1 MKKLMAAIL
10 AGALAVCFVL
20 SGCGG
25 NETADPADT
34 QAEADQ
40 SLQQVLDNDELIVG
54 LDIAFPPMGFQNEN
68 NEIVGFDV
76 DLAKEVG
83 KILGVNVQLKPIDWK
98 SKEMELK
105 SGKVDVLWNGYTI
118 TEERKQEVLFS
129 DPYLANKQIII
140 VKADSPIQ
148 AKADITSGKVGL
160 QTGSTAEDAIKAD
173 PIYDQIKGNLMMYDD
188 NNTAMMDLDAG
199 RVESVVVDEVVGKY
213 YLSKHEG
220 QYRILDEDFG
230 DEQYGVGFRLEDHAL
245 RDAVQEA
252 LDTIKTN
259 GVGDEI
265 SEKWFGEP
273 GLML

>member
-1 MKKLMAAIL
+1 MKKLL
-10 AGALAVCFVL
+10 AVMLASVLAVCFVL

-25 NETADPADT
+25 ETADPANT
-34 QAEADQ
+34 QADADQ
-40 SLQQVLDNDELIVG
+40 SLQKVLDKNELVVG
-54 LDIAFPPMGFQNEN
+54 LDIAFPPMGFQDEN
-68 NEIVGFDV
+68 NEIVGFDI

-83 KILGVNVQLKPIDWK
+83 KVLGVNVQLKPIDWK

-105 SGKVDVLWNGYTI
+105 SGKVDLLWNGYTI
-118 TEERKQEVLFS
+118 TDERKKEVLFS

-160 QTGSTAEDAIKAD
+160 QTGSTAEDAIQAD
-173 PIYDQIKGNLMMYDD
+173 SIYEQIKGNLMMYDD

-230 DEQYGVGFRLEDHAL
+230 DEQYGIGFRMEDKAL

>member
-1 MKKLMAAIL
+1 MKKLL
-10 AGALAVCFVL
+10 AVMLASVLAVCFVL

-25 NETADPADT
+25 ETADPANT
-34 QAEADQ
+34 QADADQ
-40 SLQQVLDNDELIVG
+40 SLQKVLDKNELVVG
-54 LDIAFPPMGFQNEN
+54 LDIAFPPMGFQDEN
-68 NEIVGFDV
+68 NEIVGFDI

-83 KILGVNVQLKPIDWK
+83 KVLGVNVQLKPIDWK

-105 SGKVDVLWNGYTI
+105 SGKVDLLWNGYTI
-118 TEERKQEVLFS
+118 TDERKKEVLFS

-160 QTGSTAEDAIKAD
+160 QTGSTAEDAIQAD
-173 PIYDQIKGNLMMYDD
+173 PIYEQIKGNLMMYDD

-230 DEQYGVGFRLEDHAL
+230 DEQYGIGFRMEDKAL